1 MERAGL
7 DYGTA
12 TPTYRGT
19 PSYAGF
25 IFAGWSPAV
34 AETVTGDVT
43 YTAQWIYYNPAPAN
57 TEIEDEDVPLADIED
72 EEVPLADLPL
82 FFEDVADDDWYR
94 EAGAYVYSNDLMVGL
109 TDDVFGV
116 YDKTTGRQLA
126 AILYRYADS
135 EKTADETYEGG
146 VAWAAENGL
155 TDGIDFDADA
165 NVTREQMVTI
175 CALRPSRSERNASSH
190 PSGGVTDAGS
200 RAPSSEQAQR
210 SYSPAGEYDR
220 AIALNQR
227 DS

>member
-1 MERAGL
+1 MWSDTV
-7 DYGTA
+7 DYGA
-12 TPTYRGT
+12 TTPAYSGT

-34 AETVTGDVT
+34 ADTVTADVT
-43 YTAQWIYYNPAPAN
+43 YTAQWIYYDPTPAN

-72 EEVPLADLPL
+72 EEVPLAELPL
-82 FFEDVADDDWYR
+82 TFEDVTDEDWYR
-94 EAGAYVYSNDLMVGL
+94 EAVAYVLSNDLMVGL

-135 EKTADETYEGG
+135 SKTADETYEGG
-146 VAWAAENGL
+146 VEWAAENGL

-190 PSGGVTDAGS
+190 PSGGVTAADLC
-200 RAPSSEQAQR
+200 APASER
-210 SYSPAGEYDR
+210 KRWSHSPCGGV
-220 AIALNQR
+220 
-227 DS
+227 